1 MAQLK
6 DSIVQGNLRVTDT
19 TLTDI
24 IQTTTIRAPST
35 SGGAA
40 YSAGSN
46 GQVLTSNGTSTYW
59 GAANNHTHT
68 QYYDATTSR
77 TANTVLAAPNGSN
90 GAATFRKLVAA
101 DIPALDYSKVT
112 SSSTNGNIKING
124 TETTVYTHPTYTA
137 KSSGLYKITVDTKGH
152 VSATAAVAA
161 SDLPAHTHSDY
172 VLKAGD
178 TMSGNLKMNATNKGF
193 YLKDSAGN
201 EYAGIFD
208 NGTNLWLGAYQT
220 QATHHVGRTYIS
232 SGYDSANSVGYSS
245 IYVSV
250 PNADNT
256 NASNYEVLHFGNIS
270 SEVTGSGQ
278 GLQRG
283 KGRGH
288 GLPV

>member
-59 GAANNHTHT
+59 GAANNHTHS
-68 QYYDATTSR
+68 QYYDSTTSR

-124 TETTVYTHPTYTA
+124 TETTVY
-137 KSSGLYKITVDTKGH
+137 
-152 VSATAAVAA
+152 
-161 SDLPAHTHSDY
+161 
-172 VLKAGD
+172 
-178 TMSGNLKMNATNKGF
+178 
-193 YLKDSAGN
+193 
-201 EYAGIFD
+201 
-208 NGTNLWLGAYQT
+208 
-220 QATHHVGRTYIS
+220 
-232 SGYDSANSVGYSS
+232 
-245 IYVSV
+245 
-250 PNADNT
+250 
-256 NASNYEVLHFGNIS
+256 NI
-270 SEVTGSGQ
+270 
-278 GLQRG
+278 RII
-283 KGRGH
+283 
-288 GLPV
+288 